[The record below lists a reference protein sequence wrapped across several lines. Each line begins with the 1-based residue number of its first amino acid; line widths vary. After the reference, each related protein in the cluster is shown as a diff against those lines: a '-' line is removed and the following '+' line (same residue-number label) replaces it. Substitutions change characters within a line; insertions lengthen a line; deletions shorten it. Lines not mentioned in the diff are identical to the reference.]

1 MKVNLLNVAG
11 GNIRSIALNAAFL
24 AADANDAVTMYYMLQ
39 VAKSEY
45 IKLERSLTDTEVK
58 GWV

>member
-1 MKVNLLNVAG
+1 MNVAG

-24 AADANDAVTMYYMLQ
+24 AADTNDAVTMHYMLQ
-39 VAKSEY
+39 AAKSEY

-58 GWV
+58 RWV

>member
-1 MKVNLLNVAG
+1 MNV
-11 GNIRSIALNAAFL
+11 AFL

-39 VAKSEY
+39 TAKNEY

>member
-1 MKVNLLNVAG
+1 MG
-11 GNIRSIALNAAFL
+11 GKIYKYVIASETECNEAITT
-24 AADANDAVTMYYMLQ
+24 DANDAVTMYYMLQ
-39 VAKSEY
+39 AAKSEY